1 MSRLPLRDIAER
13 LANAPDLESC
23 ADALLSYLRPAQ
35 ADWHPTLAL
44 YDSSR
49 EIFHRVWQRERG
61 RLEARELVLP
71 IDHMPARFVRKFVRP
86 SAFFN
91 GSDRRS
97 LISKLFQTSPSY
109 EPDRFEGPQ
118 VQPLAAPVA
127 WRSCV
132 CLPVNDHDVLLGL
145 IVIVSPQARAFPA
158 AVIEELGALRGMAS
172 LAFARRLHTRPS
184 APAEENRGAAE
195 AARRAALLMQGRV
208 QELQQL
214 AETLERENH
223 AKGATLE
230 SLMRELESLRNESV
244 TRHNER
250 VATASVTRALEEQA
264 TAAAAHLN
272 DAYDQLSRTQALNR
286 ELQETLHLV
295 QRAFDALSGTDDAV
309 SLTRSLVAW
318 CCEHFDVERCSVM
331 RVDGTQGD
339 LRIYA
344 HRGLDPEVA
353 GRVRVP
359 MGAGVAGWVASNR
372 RPVWMRESED
382 ETPVSPTGVDH
393 YNSDSFISMPLV
405 HRNRLVGVLNLSNKR
420 DGETFSERD
429 LARAQLAGSVLALAI
444 GEQSEVSP
452 RAEAA

>member
-13 LANAPDLESC
+13 LANAPDIETC
-23 ADALLSYLRPAQ
+23 ADALLAYLRPQQ
-35 ADWHPTLAL
+35 ADWHPTLAM

-61 RLEARELVLP
+61 RVERRELVLP

-97 LISKLFQTSPSY
+97 LLSKLFQTSPSY

-118 VQPLAAPVA
+118 MQPLAAPVA

-132 CLPVNDHDVLLGL
+132 CLPVNDHDRLLGL
-145 IVIVSPQARAFPA
+145 IVIVSPQARAFSPA
-158 AVIEELGALRGMAS
+158 ILEELAAMRGMAS
-172 LAFARRLHTRPS
+172 LAFARRLSSNQAT
-184 APAEENRGAAE
+184 PAEETRGAAE
-195 AARRAALLMQGRV
+195 AARRSALLMQGRV

-214 AETLERENH
+214 AESLERENH
-223 AKGATLE
+223 AKAATLE
-230 SLMRELESLRNESV
+230 SLMRELETLRDESV
-244 TRHNER
+244 NRHNER
-250 VATASVTRALEEQA
+250 LVSATANRALEEQA
-264 TAAAAHLN
+264 LAAAAHLN
-272 DAYDQLSRTQALNR
+272 DAHDQLARTQALNR
-286 ELQETLHLV
+286 ELQDTIQLV
-295 QRAFDALSGTDDAV
+295 QRAFDALSGTEDAV
-309 SLTRSLVAW
+309 ALTRSLVAW

-331 RVDGTQGD
+331 RLDDAAGD

-344 HRGLDPEVA
+344 HRGLDPEMA

-359 MGAGVAGWVASNR
+359 LGSGVAGWVASNR
-372 RPVWMRESED
+372 RPVWMRESAD
-382 ETPVSPTGVDH
+382 ETPVPPTGVDH

-420 DGETFSERD
+420 DGESFSERD

-444 GEQSEVSP
+444 GEQDEP
-452 RAEAA
+452 TEWAEAA